1 MQHPVGPRA
10 AHDPFHCWSP
20 AATAPRLVGVMPR
33 PCTLRRVL
41 ATRSAM
47 LAPVAALAL
56 AALPAPALASNG
68 GAASPDFPA
77 PGPEH
82 SGGALAV
89 PRLRTMLFA
98 VSTSSV
104 QVGRSLRFAW
114 RVDGPVRSVTARVEL
129 VPEGGGAPVRVALG
143 TRRTGTRSSRRWT
156 ARQGRVAAGR

>member
-41 ATRSAM
+41 GTCPAV
-47 LAPVAALAL
+47 LAPAAALAL
-56 AALPAPALASNG
+56 ALAVTPAPAAASSG

-104 QVGRSLRFAW
+104 QV
-114 RVDGPVRSVTARVEL
+114 
-129 VPEGGGAPVRVALG
+129 
-143 TRRTGTRSSRRWT
+143 
-156 ARQGRVAAGR
+156 